1 MSQPPPPLY
10 PSATSDEELSVLKLT
25 PEVVED
31 DEDLAVLV
39 DEFVHRDPEASTG
52 LRNIALHQEALRHAD
67 PESWP
72 LFLMVEEMMTARFAD
87 VVLVVAKWAFKQG
100 QEHPLP
106 KTQTSNVNPDEQT
119 SGPQQGGA

>member
-10 PSATSDEELSVLKLT
+10 PSPEDEPVPQLT
-25 PEVVED
+25 PEVVAD
-31 DEDLAVLV
+31 DEDLGVLV
-39 DEFVHRDPEASTG
+39 DELVRRDPEARAG
-52 LRNIALHQEALRHAD
+52 LRDIALRQDALRQGD
-67 PESWP
+67 PEGWP

-87 VVLVVAKWAFKQG
+87 VVLVVARWAFMAG
-100 QEHPLP
+100 QRYPLP